1 MFNPLFGVT
10 TQQSSFSSSGLVTQ
24 QTKKLFR
31 LQRELPVA
39 GHDDDGLECSADEE
53 HPHGDLPNIKI
64 LLESFP
70 AILLLLVMLRG
81 ERHHEA
87 GHDEA
92 EEGDEEDEG
101 DADHA
106 EAGLDHGVDDG
117 GLHPVHRGQSSHC
130 SDLLSLVAVTGAAV
144 HLAQADS
151 EIANSL
157 PEDFLTFKIL
167 ILFSKT
173 SFCSTI
179 SETVRNWL
187 VSPEEG
193 PCWERDQY

>member
-106 EAGLDHGVDDG
+106 EAGLDHGGDDRG
-117 GLHPVHRGQSSHC
+117 RHDVHRGQPPGLSPGP
-130 SDLLSLVAVTGAAV
+130 DLLSLVAGGGLRVTGCAGSAV
-144 HLAQADS
+144 RLNQLRS
-151 EIANSL
+151 EMIN
-157 PEDFLTFKIL
+157 
-167 ILFSKT
+167 
-173 SFCSTI
+173 
-179 SETVRNWL
+179 
-187 VSPEEG
+187 
-193 PCWERDQY
+193 

>member
-144 HLAQADS
+144 HLAQTD
-151 EIANSL
+151 
-157 PEDFLTFKIL
+157 
-167 ILFSKT
+167 
-173 SFCSTI
+173 
-179 SETVRNWL
+179 
-187 VSPEEG
+187 
-193 PCWERDQY
+193 